1 MYNIDHLFSNPF
13 IEHNGQVVSSF
24 GRHIEMKFLDRNILQ
39 FCLLGVVNYVSGLV
53 LNEIRCIAGLNR
65 ITFMGHIFPPP
76 HVIVIVI

>member
-39 FCLLGVVNYVSGLV
+39 FCLLGVVNYVSGL
-53 LNEIRCIAGLNR
+53 NR

-76 HVIVIVI
+76 HVIIIVI